1 MWVRVDTTKE
11 EIGKLK
17 DKWEWSPNNLRLAGI
32 GTPKLIIDDLMNSK
46 DKHYTPFVP
55 AGSIRK
61 NKAKLIANKEID
73 FEKLFAEAKNV
84 EGSTLFD
91 EEKQRVLEL
100 AGTYLYSK

>member
-46 DKHYTPFVP
+46 DKH
-55 AGSIRK
+55 
-61 NKAKLIANKEID
+61 
-73 FEKLFAEAKNV
+73 
-84 EGSTLFD
+84 
-91 EEKQRVLEL
+91 
-100 AGTYLYSK
+100 